1 MKPARW
7 FWMAILLGLTIRIY
21 FVVFTQGTYDVD
33 IWQKHAQGVR
43 EIGLIN
49 YYHANPEMN
58 HAPFI
63 SIAITFLLRIAEITG
78 IPFRIL
84 LRAPFA
90 LLDAGTMLL
99 LLKLLRDN
107 RHRFA
112 IAAGFWLHPLAM
124 IFSAYHGNID
134 SAVAFFLVLTLY
146 LISKNRTIGA
156 GAALGASLWVKLPT
170 VLAIPAFFFALH
182 GWRKRFLFLAAICVV
197 GISTYIPAL
206 LKDPAIV
213 YKNVFRY
220 EGQIIKTTTNIRAWG
235 TQNFIAPFMRLLPA
249 PSREKVSKPITW
261 LLKESGS
268 ISLALI
274 VILSWLR
281 QHRNGIDQTAANIAA
296 CYAILYGFSNFWSFQ
311 YFAWSI
317 PFWFF
322 APPVF
327 LIGATLL
334 ATGYIYSLY
343 CFVCGNFWLLEKW
356 DFAGHPNWPD
366 IVIIF
371 RDLAFLFFFFSACAF
386 LISAIYEQIR
396 HLPMGKK

>member
-1 MKPARW
+1 
-7 FWMAILLGLTIRIY
+7 
-21 FVVFTQGTYDVD
+21 
-33 IWQKHAQGVR
+33 
-43 EIGLIN
+43 
-49 YYHANPEMN
+49 MN

-63 SIAITFLLRIAEITG
+63 SIAISLLSRFAEISG
-78 IPFRIL
+78 IPFGIL

-112 IAAGFWLHPLAM
+112 IAACYWLHPLAM

-156 GAALGASLWVKLPT
+156 GAAIGASLWVKLPG
-170 VLAIPAFFFALH
+170 VLAIPVFFFALE
-182 GWRKRFLFLAAICVV
+182 GWRKRLLFLAAIGIV

-213 YKNVFRY
+213 YKNVFGY
-220 EGQIIKTTTNIRAWG
+220 EGQVIKTTTNIRAWG
-235 TQNFIAPFMRLLPA
+235 TQNLFAPFIFRLPA
-249 PSREKVSKPITW
+249 ESREKVTKPITW
-261 LLKESGS
+261 LLIESGS

-281 QHRNGIDQTAANIAA
+281 RHRNGIDQTAANIAA
-296 CYAILYGFSNFWSFQ
+296 CYTILYGFSNFWSFQ

-322 APPVF
+322 APPAF
-327 LIGATLL
+327 LIGATALS
-334 ATGYIYSLY
+334 TGYIYSLY
-343 CFVCGNFWLLEKW
+343 SFLCGNFWLLGKW
-356 DFAGHPNWPD
+356 DFAGRPNWPD

-371 RDLAFLFFFFSACAF
+371 RDLAFLFFFLSACAF
-386 LISAIYEQIR
+386 LINSVFAQFR
-396 HLPMGKK
+396 PLLKGKK